1 MKHFD
6 HITSL
11 ISKGSARTA
20 VLGLFLVLSACSPK
34 RVTNFGSDVKK
45 DPKKDAQ
52 INTAILKIDIGP
64 LYSFTDTN
72 VGSTSTVTATIS
84 NDGNQD
90 ATQILDSGTLASPFA
105 YLGGSY
111 PGTGGTCGTVLAVD
125 DSCTLLISF
134 SPTAVG
140 NFTDR
145 LDLTFNDG
153 KASTSARLN
162 LDGDGVNNAAILSIS
177 DGPVYNY
184 GIRALG
190 SDTDKTFVITN
201 SGTTSATVI
210 ADGLGLAA
218 PFNWKGGSFPGT
230 GGDCSATL
238 AVAATCTIVVTFSPT
253 ALGAASDV
261 IEVSYN
267 NGIATT
273 SATRNIQGTGGLA
286 ALEISDGPT
295 YDFGTQ
301 VSGSTTSKSFTV
313 TNSGNFGASSI
324 ADAGG
329 LAAPFNFYGGS
340 FPGTGGTCAAT
351 LAAAATCTV
360 VVEFSPTAAGVFTDT
375 LDLSYDDGQATQ
387 NATRDIS
394 GTVTAAVLSI
404 SDGPTY
410 DYGNVQV
417 GTTASKTFTVTNS
430 GGAEATSL
438 TDTGGLAAPFQY
450 VGAAYPG
457 TGGTCATSL
466 APTVTCTLVVEFAPT
481 ATGAASDTIDLSYDD
496 GDGNTLNSTRDVSG
510 TGTVGVL
517 TISDGP
523 TYDYGSQVMGS
534 VTSKIFTVTNSGTA
548 PVSSIADTA
557 GLAAPFAYAGSAY
570 PGTGGTCATSLA
582 AAATCTIV
590 VEFSPLAVISA
601 SDTIDISYDD
611 GVATQSLTRDV
622 IGNGVLASITISDGP
637 TYDYG
642 VVALMASSTKSF
654 TLTNSGGWIANS
666 LADAGS
672 LAAPYNYLGGT
683 YPGTGGTCGATL
695 AAAATCTVVVEFAP
709 TVGGPATD
717 TLDINYD
724 DGQAPQ
730 VASRDLTGIGGLA
743 NLTISDGPTYDYGNQ
758 AVNSVT
764 SKTFTVTNGGSGA
777 ASSIA
782 DGGGLAA
789 PYAFAGGAY
798 PGTLGTC
805 AATLAASATCTIV
818 VEFSPTAVGVAADTI
833 NLSYDD
839 GVGPQNATRDVTG
852 TGAAATLVI
861 SDGATYDYGSQA
873 LGSTTSKTFTVT
885 NSGTIAAPS
894 LADNGS
900 LTFPYD
906 FAGGSYP
913 GTGGTCAGS
922 LAAAGTCTVV
932 VEFSPVA
939 AGTFTSSIGLD
950 YDDGSGSTVA
960 ATRAL
965 TGQGALAQLVIS
977 DAPTFNFGVIAVG
990 ATATKTFT
998 VTNSGAYQAASIADA
1013 GNLADPINYQGGSY
1027 PGTGGTCA
1035 ATLAA
1040 GATCTLVVDFAPIAV
1055 GVSNASIDLDYD
1067 DGQAAQTASVA
1078 VTGTG
1083 ALAQLV
1089 ISDGPTYNYGVVAL
1103 LATASK
1109 TFTVTNSGGVSA
1121 TAIADAGAIAA
1132 PFEYKGGSY
1141 PGTGGTCAATLAA
1154 AGTCTLV
1161 VDFSPTV
1168 GGAASDTIVLDYN
1181 DGQDPQTATRDIS
1194 GIGGLAVLVLS
1205 DGPTYDYGTQ
1215 VLGSITSKTFTVTNT
1230 GSGGATMIADAGGL
1244 AAPYEFKDGS
1254 FPGTGGTCTATLAAA
1269 ATCTVVVD
1277 FAPMAGGVANDTV
1290 AIDYFD
1296 GVDPQATQV
1305 NVTGIGA
1312 LASLAISDGPTYNY
1326 GNQAVAST
1334 TSKTFTVTNS
1344 GGWTA
1349 SSMADGMGLAAPYA
1363 FKGGS
1368 YPGTGGNCGASL
1380 IAGGTCTIVVDFTPS
1395 AVGTFPDTI
1404 VLDYNDG
1411 ATAQTAN
1418 RDVTG
1423 AGALA
1428 VIAIS
1433 DGPTYDY
1440 GTHAPSTNHT
1450 KTFTLTNSGA
1460 IGATALADAGGLAA
1474 PYSFKGATYPG
1485 TGGTC
1490 GTTLAAAATCNIV
1503 VDFDP
1508 TAAGTFNDIID
1519 VSYNDGQAAQNA
1531 TRAVTGIAATATIVI
1546 SDGPSFDYGIV
1557 AVGATVSKTF
1567 TATNSGITASN
1578 LADGMGLAAPFIFK
1592 GGSYPGTGGTCS
1604 TSLNAGSSCTV
1615 VVDFTPSLVQTYNDT
1630 LDLSYFNGV
1639 ATAHA
1644 TRDVSGQ
1651 GSLAVLTISDGPTY
1665 NYGSVGLSQS
1675 ASKTFTVTNTGGV
1688 GASSIADGVTLAAP
1702 FAYVGGSYPGTAG
1715 TCAATLAPAATCTIV
1730 VAFSPTASGVANGT
1744 VTLNYNDG
1752 QGAQSVARNLT
1763 GTGALAVLS
1772 ISDGPTYNYG
1782 PVTLGQSA
1790 SKTFTVTNTGGISA
1804 TAMANGGTL
1813 AAPFNYAG
1821 GTYPGTA
1828 GTCASTLAAAATCTV
1843 VVDFSPTVGG
1853 AASSTLTV
1861 SYNDGQAAQGATRA
1875 LSGTGALAVLS
1886 ISDGPTY
1893 DYSSVA
1899 LGSTASKTFTVTNTG
1914 NATAS
1919 SMAAGVTL
1927 AAPFTFKGGS
1937 YPGTAGTCA
1946 ATLGATATC
1955 TIVVDFSP
1963 VASSAYSST
1972 ITVTY
1977 NDGQSA
1983 QSATRAV
1990 IGSGAL
1996 ATLTISDGPT
2006 YNYGNKVLGSTTTK
2020 LFTLSN
2026 IGTVQA
2032 SAIGYVSGLSGAYA
2046 FEGGTFPGTSGDCTT
2061 TLNGGATCTIAVT
2074 FTPSATGVVS
2084 TTLALEYSDGQN
2096 IQPLSIGLTGTG
2108 IAAVLAINSGPTYN
2122 YGSVGVGLM
2131 ASRTFTVS
2139 NTGGYQASSMA
2150 AGAGLAA
2157 PFAYKGGSYPGT
2169 GGTCT
2174 ATLNTASTCTLVVDF
2189 SPTIAGVA
2197 SSTVSLDYNNGQSAQ
2212 NTTRAVTGTG
2222 VLAILDISDGPTYN
2236 YGSIGVATT
2245 SSKTFTITNSG
2256 GRQATSVASAAGLS
2270 APFTYKGGSYPG
2282 TGGTCATT
2290 LDAGLTCTIVVD
2302 FSPTVSGVASSTINI
2317 NYNDGLAAQTT
2328 SRAVTGTG
2336 ALAVL
2341 SISDGPTYDFGERT
2355 IGSTTS
2361 KTFTITN
2368 TGSAQASSITGSS
2381 FSAPFSYAAGVAYP
2395 GTGGTCGTTLN
2406 AGASCTVIVRF
2417 QPTAPGPFSATLT
2430 LGYYDSQNTQSSTRD
2445 IIANGPG
2452 AATLTLSPSAVDF
2465 GQVTVNFSS
2474 DQTVTIT
2481 NDGDISATSISPN
2494 ALSAP
2499 YSFKGGT
2506 YPGTGGTCSTS
2517 LASLDSCTIVLS
2529 FLPTTDMVYSDVL
2542 TMNFNDGGAATSVDL
2557 PLDGEG
2563 VISGAGSVAPVIELA
2578 DQTTATGTTASGT
2591 INKPT
2596 NLAAGDLVIL
2606 TIHIGNGAPTITPP
2620 SGFTHIATGNNSTS
2634 TSAAKVAAYYKFATG
2649 SEPATYA
2656 ITLNTATL
2664 WRAYANRVTGT
2675 NPGSPIGNTSTAAS
2689 GITAVSTL
2697 AVPSIA
2703 TGTANNLLFG
2713 AWAIR
2718 STVTSPVTPSGMT
2731 QTMSSISSPAS
2742 YGSTQEF
2749 DSQGSTGTRTLSWT
2763 SGRAAAGLLFAIK
2776 PVVEEAP
2783 GVPLS
2788 LVATVVGSGQLRLN
2802 WALPSTGGNPDTYY
2816 IERALDSG
2824 GVPGAYSSID
2834 TSATTEYLD
2843 TSPTNGFTYWYRIYA
2858 ENTYGVG
2865 SYSAAV
2871 SVTLEAGKPII
2882 QIANAKTATGAIA
2895 TGVIDKPTNL
2905 SSGDLII
2912 LVYNMRTGNS
2922 TITPPSG
2929 FTLIQN
2935 GSSGSSNHARV
2946 AAYYKI
2952 ATGSEPATYT
2962 INVGTTTNW
2971 HAFIFGVTG
2980 YDTVTPFGNKTSANS
2995 GSTSVTTLALP
3006 SINTTAADEVLFAG
3020 WAIRGTN
3027 TPAPSSPAGMS
3038 PVYSISSVI
3047 PTARGHY
3054 EDRASAGA
3062 TGTRT
3067 MTWTTANRAA
3077 AIMFAIKP
3085 ATW

>member
-548 PVSSIADTA
+548 PVSSIADAAGLAAPYNYKGGSYPGTGGTCATSLVSAATCTVVVDFSPTAAGTFTDTLDLSYFDGLATQNATRDLTGTVSAALLSISDGPTYNYGSVQLGTTATKSFTVTNSGGADATSIIDAGGLAAPFQFLGASYPGTGGTCAGTLAPAATCTIVVEFAPTVSGLASDTIDISYDDGDGNTLNSTRDVSGTGSLGVLTISDGPTHDYGDQVAGSVTSKTFTITNSGTAPVTSIADTA

-582 AAATCTIV
+582 AA
-590 VEFSPLAVISA
+590 
-601 SDTIDISYDD
+601 
-611 GVATQSLTRDV
+611 
-622 IGNGVLASITISDGP
+622 
-637 TYDYG
+637 
-642 VVALMASSTKSF
+642 
-654 TLTNSGGWIANS
+654 
-666 LADAGS
+666 
-672 LAAPYNYLGGT
+672 
-683 YPGTGGTCGATL
+683 
-695 AAAATCTVVVEFAP
+695 
-709 TVGGPATD
+709 
-717 TLDINYD
+717 
-724 DGQAPQ
+724 
-730 VASRDLTGIGGLA
+730 
-743 NLTISDGPTYDYGNQ
+743 
-758 AVNSVT
+758 
-764 SKTFTVTNGGSGA
+764 
-777 ASSIA
+777 
-782 DGGGLAA
+782 
-789 PYAFAGGAY
+789 
-798 PGTLGTC
+798 
-805 AATLAASATCTIV
+805 
-818 VEFSPTAVGVAADTI
+818 
-833 NLSYDD
+833 
-839 GVGPQNATRDVTG
+839 
-852 TGAAATLVI
+852 
-861 SDGATYDYGSQA
+861 
-873 LGSTTSKTFTVT
+873 
-885 NSGTIAAPS
+885 
-894 LADNGS
+894 
-900 LTFPYD
+900 
-906 FAGGSYP
+906 
-913 GTGGTCAGS
+913 
-922 LAAAGTCTVV
+922 
-932 VEFSPVA
+932 
-939 AGTFTSSIGLD
+939 
-950 YDDGSGSTVA
+950 
-960 ATRAL
+960 
-965 TGQGALAQLVIS
+965 
-977 DAPTFNFGVIAVG
+977 
-990 ATATKTFT
+990 
-998 VTNSGAYQAASIADA
+998 
-1013 GNLADPINYQGGSY
+1013 
-1027 PGTGGTCA
+1027 
-1035 ATLAA
+1035 
-1040 GATCTLVVDFAPIAV
+1040 ATCTLVVDFAPIAV

-1312 LASLAISDGPTYNY
+1312 LASLAISDGPSYNY
-1326 GNQAVAST
+1326 GNQAVGST
-1334 TSKTFTVTNS
+1334 TSKSYTVSNT
-1344 GGWTA
+1344 GEWDA
-1349 SSMADGMGLAAPYA
+1349 SSMADAMALAAPFEFA
-1363 FKGGS
+1363 GGT
-1368 YPGTGGNCGASL
+1368 YPGTGGNCGTSL
-1380 IAGGTCTIVVDFTPS
+1380 LAGATCTIVVEFSPTALG
-1395 AVGTFPDTI
+1395 AVSDTI
-1404 VLDYNDG
+1404 VLDYDDG
-1411 ATAQTAN
+1411 ATAQTAT
-1418 RDVTG
+1418 RDVSGTG
-1423 AGALA
+1423 SLA
-1428 VIAIS
+1428 VLSIS
-1433 DGPTYDY
+1433 DGATYDY
-1440 GTHAPSTNHT
+1440 GTHAPLTNHS
-1450 KTFTLTNSGA
+1450 KTFTVTNTGA
-1460 IGATALADAGGLAA
+1460 IGATAMADAGGLAA
-1474 PYSFKGATYPG
+1474 PFDFKGASYPG

-1490 GTTLAAAATCNIV
+1490 GATLAPAATCTVV

-1508 TAAGTFNDIID
+1508 TVAGSFSDDIDIE
-1519 VSYNDGQAAQNA
+1519 YNDGQGLQNA
-1531 TRAVTGIAATATIVI
+1531 TRGLSAVAATATITI
-1546 SDGPSFDYGIV
+1546 SDGPTYNYGIV
-1557 AVGATVSKTF
+1557 AVGTTVSKTF
-1567 TATNSGITASN
+1567 TATNSGIDASS
-1578 LADGMGLAAPFIFK
+1578 LADGMGLAAPYEFK
-1592 GGSYPGTGGTCS
+1592 GGTYPGTGGDCG
-1604 TSLNAGSSCTV
+1604 TSLAAGASCTFII
-1615 VVDFTPSLVQTYNDT
+1615 DFTPSAVQTFNDT
-1630 LDLSYFNGV
+1630 IDLSYFNGV
-1639 ATAHA
+1639 ATVSA

-1651 GSLAVLTISDGPTY
+1651 GSLAVLTISDGPTFD
-1665 NYGSVGLSQS
+1665 YGSVGLSQS
-1675 ASKTFTVTNTGGV
+1675 SSKSFTITNTGGV
-1688 GASSIADGVTLAAP
+1688 GASAIADGATLAAP
-1702 FAYVGGSYPGTAG
+1702 YAFVGGSFPGTG
-1715 TCAATLAPAATCTIV
+1715 GNCAATLAPAATCTVV

-1744 VTLNYNDG
+1744 LTLEYNDG
-1752 QGAQSVARNLT
+1752 QDPQTVARALT
-1763 GTGALAVLS
+1763 GTGALAVLT

-1782 PVTLGQSA
+1782 PITIGQSA
-1790 SKTFTVTNTGGISA
+1790 SKSFTVTNTGGISA

-1813 AAPFNYAG
+1813 AAPYNYVG
-1821 GTYPGTA
+1821 GSYPGT
-1828 GTCASTLAAAATCTV
+1828 GGNCASTLAVGATCSV
-1843 VVDFSPTVGG
+1843 VVAFAPTAGG
-1853 AASSTLTV
+1853 VANGTLTLE
-1861 SYNDGQAAQGATRA
+1861 YNDGQDPQTVARA
-1875 LSGTGALAVLS
+1875 LTGTGALAVLT
-1886 ISDGPTY
+1886 ISDSPTY
-1893 DYSSVA
+1893 DYGSVA
-1899 LGSTASKTFTVTNTG
+1899 LGQMESKTFTVTNTG
-1914 NATAS
+1914 NAQATAL
-1919 SMAAGVTL
+1919 ANGATH
-1927 AAPFTFKGGS
+1927 AAPFAYAGGS
-1937 YPGTAGTCA
+1937 YPGTAGTCST
-1946 ATLGATATC
+1946 TLNVAATC
-1955 TIVVDFSP
+1955 TIVVEFSP
-1963 VASSAYSST
+1963 IASSPYSST
-1972 ITVTY
+1972 VTLNY
-1977 NDGQSA
+1977 NDGQAA
-1983 QSATRAV
+1983 QTVSVDV

-1996 ATLTISDGPT
+1996 ATLTISDSPT
-2006 YNYGNKVLGSTTTK
+2006 YNYGNHVLGSTTAK
-2020 LFTLSN
+2020 IFTISN